1 MEQSETHVKGVGRP
15 AAVGTE
21 AEADSDGG
29 VRAVE
34 RALNVLQAFATNPS
48 RLSVTEIAAAAGL
61 NKSTTHRLLKTLE
74 RADFV
79 AQDPA
84 TKLYR
89 LGLGISALGYLALDT
104 LEVAEVARPYIAA
117 LHRRCGET
125 IHLGLFEESD
135 IIYVGKVESPN
146 RPVRLNSRIGKRAP
160 LHCTGLGKAILA
172 SLDHERA
179 MAAIGARG
187 LQRFTATTI
196 TSFEALQEEMALTRD
211 RGYAIDNGEHNELV
225 RCVAAPIFDHTGE
238 VKAAISITTVAI
250 DIQSYRIKELGELV
264 RQSANEISVALG
276 HGIEN
281 VVARK
286 P

>member
-1 MEQSETHVKGVGRP
+1 MEHDETNIKSVGRP
-15 AAVGTE
+15 AAASSETE
-21 AEADSDGG
+21 AESDGG

-34 RALNVLQAFATNPS
+34 RALSVLQAFADNPS

-61 NKSTTHRLLKTLE
+61 NKSTAHRLLKTLE

-89 LGLGISALGYLALDT
+89 LGLGLSALGFLALDT
-104 LEVAEVARPYIAA
+104 LEVVEVARPHIAA

-135 IIYVGKVESPN
+135 IVYVDKVESPG
-146 RPVRLNSRIGKRAP
+146 RQIRLNSRIGKRAP

-172 SLDHERA
+172 YLDHEQVI
-179 MAAIGARG
+179 AAIGARG

-211 RGYAIDNGEHNELV
+211 RGYALDNGEHNELV
-225 RCVAAPIFDHTGE
+225 CCVAAPIFDHTGE

-250 DIQSYRIKELGELV
+250 DVQRYRIKELGELV
-264 RQSANEISVALG
+264 RQSANEISADLG
-276 HGIEN
+276 YGIEN
-281 VVARK
+281 VAARK